1 MRIAF
6 AVLLLAL
13 LAGVVVGREKPTAL
27 LVEKARTQTPDF
39 DISRL
44 ERPQAAPPSGDPF
57 AARSFGAPA
66 AAQAGAQAAAAPA
79 KPEAP
84 ELPFRYMGKVIED
97 GKLEILL
104 LRGDEHFSVAAGQ
117 KIDDQYRLDKVT
129 TSSLTFTYLPM
140 KKKQTLEII
149 PTP

>member
-1 MRIAF
+1 MRLAF
-6 AVLLLAL
+6 AVLILAL
-13 LAGVVVGREKPTAL
+13 LAGVVVGREKPTEL
-27 LVEKARTQTPDF
+27 LMERTKADVADF

-44 ERPQAAPPSGDPF
+44 ERPEAAAPAGDPF
-57 AARSFGAPA
+57 ARRSFGAPA
-66 AAQAGAQAAAAPA
+66 GAAQQASAPA

-104 LRGDEHFSVAAGQ
+104 LRGDEHFAVSAGQ
-117 KIDDQYRLDKVT
+117 KVGDEYRLDKVSA
-129 TSSLTFTYLPM
+129 SSLTFTYLPM

>member
-1 MRIAF
+1 MRLAF
-6 AVLLLAL
+6 AVLILAL
-13 LAGVVVGREKPTAL
+13 LAGVVVGREKPTEL
-27 LVEKARTQTPDF
+27 LMERAKAEVADF

-44 ERPQAAPPSGDPF
+44 ERPEAAAPAGDPF
-57 AARSFGAPA
+57 ARRSFGAPA
-66 AAQAGAQAAAAPA
+66 AAAQQASAPA

-117 KIDDQYRLDKVT
+117 KIGDEYRLDKVNA
-129 TSSLTFTYLPM
+129 SSLTFTYLPM

>member
-6 AVLLLAL
+6 AVLIMAL
-13 LAGVVVGREKPTAL
+13 LAGVVVGREKPTEL
-27 LVEKARTQTPDF
+27 IIEKPRTEAAEF
-39 DISRL
+39 DLSRL
-44 ERPQAAPPSGDPF
+44 ERPEAAAPAGDPF
-57 AARSFGAPA
+57 AKRSFGAPA
-66 AAQAGAQAAAAPA
+66 AAQAASAPA

-104 LRGDEHFSVAAGQ
+104 LRGDEHFSVAAGD
-117 KIDDQYRLDKVT
+117 KVGGEYRLDKVT
-129 TSSLTFTYLPM
+129 ASSLTFTYLPM

>member
-6 AVLLLAL
+6 AVLILAL
-13 LAGVVVGREKPTAL
+13 LAGVVVGREKPTEL
-27 LVEKARTQTPDF
+27 MIEKTRTEGPDF

-44 ERPQAAPPSGDPF
+44 ERPQAAAPAGDPF

-66 AAQAGAQAAAAPA
+66 ASQQAAAPA
-79 KPEAP
+79 NPGAP

-117 KIDDQYRLDKVT
+117 KIGDEYRLDKVT

>member
-66 AAQAGAQAAAAPA
+66 AAQAAAAPA

-104 LRGDEHFSVAAGQ
+104 LRGDEHYSVAAGQ
-117 KIDDQYRLDKVT
+117 KIDDEYRLDKVT

>member
-1 MRIAF
+1 VRLAF
-6 AVLLLAL
+6 AVLILAL
-13 LAGVVVGREKPTAL
+13 LAGVVVGREKPTEL
-27 LVEKARTQTPDF
+27 MIEKTRTKGPDL

-44 ERPQAAPPSGDPF
+44 ERPEAAAPASDPF
-57 AARSFGAPA
+57 ARRSFGSA
-66 AAQAGAQAAAAPA
+66 AAAPQQAAAAPA
-79 KPEAP
+79 TPQAP

-117 KIDDQYRLDKVT
+117 KVGDEYRLDKVT
-129 TSSLTFTYLPM
+129 ASSLTFTYLPM

>member
-1 MRIAF
+1 VRVAF
-6 AVLLLAL
+6 AVLVLAL
-13 LAGVVVGREKPTAL
+13 LAGVVVGREKPAEML
-27 LVEKARTQTPDF
+27 IEKTRTGVPDI
-39 DISRL
+39 DLSRL
-44 ERPQAAPPSGDPF
+44 ERPEAAAPSGDPF
-57 AARSFGAPA
+57 ARRSFGAPA
-66 AAQAGAQAAAAPA
+66 APQQAAAPA

-104 LRGDEHFSVAAGQ
+104 LRGEEHFSVAAGQ
-117 KIDDQYRLDKVT
+117 KIGDEYRLDKVT

>member
-6 AVLLLAL
+6 AVLILAL
-13 LAGVVVGREKPTAL
+13 LAGVVVGREKPTEL
-27 LVEKARTQTPDF
+27 IIEKTRTEGSDF
-39 DISRL
+39 DVSRL
-44 ERPQAAPPSGDPF
+44 ERAEAAAPAGDPF
-57 AARSFGAPA
+57 AKRSFGAPA
-66 AAQAGAQAAAAPA
+66 AAAAQQASAPA
-79 KPEAP
+79 RPEAP

-104 LRGDEHFSVAAGQ
+104 LRGDEHFSVAAGE
-117 KIDDQYRLDKVT
+117 KIGDQYRLDKVSA
-129 TSSLTFTYLPM
+129 SSLTFTYLPM

>member
-1 MRIAF
+1 MRLAF
-6 AVLLLAL
+6 GVLTLAL
-13 LAGVVVGREKPTAL
+13 LAGVVVGREKPAEIL
-27 LVEKARTQTPDF
+27 FHENRAGERDF

-44 ERPQAAPPSGDPF
+44 ERAETSAPSNDPF
-57 AARSFGAPA
+57 ARRSFGAPPA
-66 AAQAGAQAAAAPA
+66 AQAAAAPA

-104 LRGDEHFSVAAGQ
+104 LRGNEHFAVAAGQ
-117 KIDDQYRLDKVT
+117 KVDQEYRLDKVT
-129 TSSLTFTYLPM
+129 ASSLTFTYLPM

>member
-1 MRIAF
+1 MRLAF
-6 AVLLLAL
+6 AVLTLAL
-13 LAGVVVGREKPTAL
+13 LAGVVVGRETPTQEVM
-27 LVEKARTQTPDF
+27 VERKAPAREADF
-39 DISRL
+39 DVGRL
-44 ERPQAAPPSGDPF
+44 EKRTSADSSADPF
-57 AARSFGAPA
+57 APRSFGAPER
-66 AAQAGAQAAAAPA
+66 QAVAAAPQ

-84 ELPFRYMGKVIED
+84 ALPFRYMGKVIED

-104 LRGDEHFSVAAGQ
+104 LRGDEHFSVTAGQ
-117 KIDDQYRLDKVT
+117 KIGDEYRLDKVT

>member
-1 MRIAF
+1 VRVAF
-6 AVLLLAL
+6 AVLILAL
-13 LAGVVVGREKPTAL
+13 LAGVVVGREKPTEL
-27 LVEKARTQTPDF
+27 IIEKPRTEASDF
-39 DISRL
+39 DVSRL
-44 ERPQAAPPSGDPF
+44 ERPEAAAPAGDPF
-57 AARSFGAPA
+57 AKRSFGAPA
-66 AAQAGAQAAAAPA
+66 AAAQQAAAPA

-104 LRGDEHFSVAAGQ
+104 LRGDEHFAVSAGE
-117 KIDDQYRLDKVT
+117 KIGAEYRLDKVSA
-129 TSSLTFTYLPM
+129 SSLTFTYLPM

>member
-6 AVLLLAL
+6 AVLILAL
-13 LAGVVVGREKPTAL
+13 LAGVVVGREKPTEVFL
-27 LVEKARTQTPDF
+27 QEKKAEAQDF

-44 ERPQAAPPSGDPF
+44 ERPEAAAPAGDPF
-57 AARSFGAPA
+57 AKRSFGAPA
-66 AAQAGAQAAAAPA
+66 AAQQAAAPA

-117 KIDDQYRLDKVT
+117 KVGDEYRLDKVSA
-129 TSSLTFTYLPM
+129 SSLTFTYLPM

>member
-6 AVLLLAL
+6 AVLILAL
-13 LAGVVVGREKPTAL
+13 LAGVVVGREKPTEL
-27 LVEKARTQTPDF
+27 IIEKARAESQDF
-39 DISRL
+39 DLSRL
-44 ERPQAAPPSGDPF
+44 ERPEAAAPAGDPF
-57 AARSFGAPA
+57 AKRSFGAPA
-66 AAQAGAQAAAAPA
+66 AAQAAGAPA
-79 KPEAP
+79 KPQAP

-104 LRGDEHFSVAAGQ
+104 LRGEEHFSVAAGQ
-117 KIDDQYRLDKVT
+117 KIGDEYRLDKVT
-129 TSSLTFTYLPM
+129 ASSLTFTYLPM

>member
-1 MRIAF
+1 MIRRLAF
-6 AVLLLAL
+6 AVLTLAL
-13 LAGVVVGREKPTAL
+13 LAGVVLGREKPAEILFHEKKAL
-27 LVEKARTQTPDF
+27 EKDF

-44 ERPQAAPPSGDPF
+44 ERPEATTPAGDPF
-57 AARSFGAPA
+57 ARRSFAPPA
-66 AAQAGAQAAAAPA
+66 AAHAAAAPA
-79 KPEAP
+79 RPEAP

-104 LRGDEHFSVAAGQ
+104 LRGEESFAVAAGQ
-117 KIDDQYRLDKVT
+117 KVGEEYRLDKVT
-129 TSSLTFTYLPM
+129 ASSLTFTYLPM